1 MREFWRIFSKS
12 KAGVIGL
19 AIVVFWVIVALFAP
33 LISPYDPLDIEFQ
46 RRYEAPS
53 WEHPMGCDHLGRDL
67 LSRIIYGSRNSLII
81 GIGVAGIVAFIGSIL
96 GSVSGFYGGLVD
108 SIVTRS
114 VDIVWCIPTFFFI
127 LTIMTIFG
135 SGLWQIIFV
144 MSATLWPPI
153 ARLVRAETLSVR
165 EKPFV
170 EAAKMS
176 GMSNFRIIFSE
187 IFPNTVSPVIVSA
200 TLQVGSAILYESA
213 LSFLGLGDPTMISWG
228 WLVHDALRALRI
240 AWWVAL
246 FPGLAISLL
255 VIGINVFGDGLNDA
269 LNPRLRER

>member
-12 KAGVIGL
+12 KGGVIGL
-19 AIVVFWVIVALFAP
+19 AIVFFWVIVALFAP
-33 LISPYDPLDIEFQ
+33 LISPYDPLDIEFPS
-46 RRYEAPS
+46 RYNAPS

-67 LSRIIYGSRNSLII
+67 LSRIVYGSRNSLII
-81 GIGVAGIVAFIGSIL
+81 GLGVAGIVALIGSTL
-96 GSVSGFYGGLVD
+96 GSVSGFYGGLID
-108 SIVTRS
+108 SIVMRS
-114 VDIVWCIPTFFFI
+114 VDIVWCMPTFFFI

-144 MSATLWPPI
+144 MGATLWPPI
-153 ARLVRAETLSVR
+153 TKLIRAETLSVR

-170 EAAKMS
+170 DAAKLS

-187 IFPNTVSPVIVSA
+187 ILPNTIYPVIVSA

-213 LSFLGLGDPTMISWG
+213 LSFLGVGDPTMVSWG
-228 WLVHDALRALRI
+228 WLIHDALSALRI

-255 VIGINVFGDGLNDA
+255 VIGINLFGDGLNDA